1 MAPANILPKGLPRPF
16 LVICSVFILL
26 FVLGYGLAYQL
37 SGERARAEAQLSIA
51 HLAYILQVK
60 DDMGLIDWSKSLDK
74 TDDCLACNI
83 REGGQ
88 SKLSAGNKTFLPS
101 GLNQGQSFQ
110 FPSQWSFGWK
120 SPNTPY
126 EAFLVFE
133 AKPIPWV
140 WGLAFGM
147 GSSFFYFG
155 LRFYFQRFIQKEITS
170 SALPENRMKFPS
182 HALPRTSSSAAATP
196 DTRHPFLLVSKEPE
210 ILESSNT
217 INNIFPFFQAG
228 STILFD
234 LEPSPELL
242 GLIQEGKTGR
252 VENAFKKAPGQGATI
267 KSSESGMLLVLE
279 PSVGVSTPKNH

>member
-1 MAPANILPKGLPRPF
+1 
-16 LVICSVFILL
+16 
-26 FVLGYGLAYQL
+26 
-37 SGERARAEAQLSIA
+37 
-51 HLAYILQVK
+51 LAYILQVK
-60 DDMGLIDWSKSLDK
+60 DDMALIDWSKTLEK
-74 TDDCLACNI
+74 TDDCLACDI

-88 SKLSAGNKTFLPS
+88 SKLSVGNKAFLPS

-126 EAFLVFE
+126 EALLVFE

-147 GSSFFYFG
+147 GSSLFYFG
-155 LRFYFQRFIQKEITS
+155 LRFYFQRFIGKEITS
-170 SALPENRMKFPS
+170 SALPETRMEFPS
-182 HALPRTSSSAAATP
+182 HALVRTGPSAVSAP

-210 ILESSNT
+210 ILESSNS
-217 INNIFPFFQAG
+217 INSIFPFFQPG

-242 GLIQEGKTGR
+242 DLIQEGKMGR
-252 VENAFKKAPGQGATI
+252 VENAFKKAPGQGATV
-267 KSSESGMLLVLE
+267 KSSESGIFLVLE
-279 PSVGVSTPKNH
+279 PSVEALPPKNH